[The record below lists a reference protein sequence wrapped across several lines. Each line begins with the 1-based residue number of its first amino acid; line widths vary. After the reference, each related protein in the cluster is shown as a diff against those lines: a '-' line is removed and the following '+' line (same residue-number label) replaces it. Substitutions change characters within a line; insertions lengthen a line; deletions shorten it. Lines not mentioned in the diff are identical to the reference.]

1 MAGGEQHIFKMIDII
16 QMQLRLKV
24 FFCFHKA
31 SSSTV
36 ISLVFSSDLHINCL
50 YYRYQIIIYMMAQS
64 TINNY
69 DDQPVS
75 ERKSTPTSAG
85 DSLLVRENKMR
96 ACQCTGVHK
105 TNNKR
110 TSTETYFIHI
120 LNNTNTCP
128 WNICALHSLPLG
140 RSDMGNCGVL
150 VPRASKDS

>member
-1 MAGGEQHIFKMIDII
+1 
-16 QMQLRLKV
+16 
-24 FFCFHKA
+24 
-31 SSSTV
+31 
-36 ISLVFSSDLHINCL
+36 
-50 YYRYQIIIYMMAQS
+50 MMAQS

-105 TNNKR
+105 INNKR

-120 LNNTNTCP
+120 YAHSIACRWADQTWAIAEFWFLGPRRLLVNHICEVDSQNT
-128 WNICALHSLPLG
+128 
-140 RSDMGNCGVL
+140 SD
-150 VPRASKDS
+150 

>member
-1 MAGGEQHIFKMIDII
+1 
-16 QMQLRLKV
+16 
-24 FFCFHKA
+24 
-31 SSSTV
+31 
-36 ISLVFSSDLHINCL
+36 
-50 YYRYQIIIYMMAQS
+50 MMAQS

-105 TNNKR
+105 INNKR

-140 RSDMGNCGVL
+140 KSSLGESGLLVPGASESSRLITSARLACRSTSDWAAVVVVFGLRFTFSMHDDGGGVDMGVGVIHGL
-150 VPRASKDS
+150 VGVHEPV